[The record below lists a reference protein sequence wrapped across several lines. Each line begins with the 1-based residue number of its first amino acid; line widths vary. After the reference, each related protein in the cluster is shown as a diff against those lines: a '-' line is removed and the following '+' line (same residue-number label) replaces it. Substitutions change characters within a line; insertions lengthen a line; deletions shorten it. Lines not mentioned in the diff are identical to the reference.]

1 MTEDTAKW
9 LEALRRKDES
19 TVGELVRTY
28 GEPLKRYLSAMVRN
42 HSDGEELAQ
51 ETLIRFL
58 DGLRSFRGEAS
69 IKTYLFK
76 IAHNLALNH
85 LASSARVHEVFPGDL
100 PEAQPTDA
108 DHAQDLVQAG
118 ERARMLRMA
127 LMQLPPQ
134 QRSVVALRTWQD
146 LSFKEIA
153 GVLSL
158 AEGTV
163 KAHYF
168 FGLRNLRKTLEAP
181 HDS

>member
-9 LEALRRKDES
+9 LEGLRRQDES

-42 HSDGEELAQ
+42 RSDGEELAQ

-58 DGLRSFRGEAS
+58 NSLRTFRGEAS

-85 LASSARVHEVFPGDL
+85 LASSARLHEVFPGDM
-100 PEAQPTDA
+100 PDPPSDA
-108 DHAQDLVQAG
+108 DHAQGLVQAG
-118 ERARMLRMA
+118 ERARMVRMA

-153 GVLSL
+153 AVLSL

-168 FGLRNLRKTLEAP
+168 FGLRNLRKNLEAP